1 MEKKI
6 RLTREDI
13 NSINNVIAQFPEVD
27 MFYLHEY
34 GQSGIG
40 CLLDLEFETDVNNL
54 KAKISVPI
62 SDETS
67 W

>member
-13 NSINNVIAQFPEVD
+13 NSINEVIAKFPEVD
-27 MFYLHEY
+27 MFYLHEH
-34 GQSGIG
+34 GHSGIG
-40 CLLDLEFETDVNNL
+40 CLLNLDFETDVNNL
-54 KAKISVPI
+54 KASVSVPI
-62 SDETS
+62 ADETT